1 MNTTK
6 ALGDRGEA
14 AAAQYLRKRGCQLLA
29 SQWRCRY
36 GELDLVARDRDG
48 TICFV
53 EVKLRS
59 GSFAGLP
66 REAVDRRKRNGSG
79 PQRPAISVST
89 TWTLP
94 PGSMWRRFIRM
105 GFTAPSGWNIWKMR
119 FEKQS
124 EGESDMK
131 YYSTRDA
138 AVRMDAAEAI
148 KMGLSRDGGLLTPCE
163 IPQIDRAFLESLV
176 NVRYQERAAKVM
188 GLYLTDYTYEELS
201 GFAENAYGPE
211 KFDCDAVA
219 PVRTVDETTHCLEL
233 WHGPTSAF
241 KDMALQMLP
250 QLLSAALRKTGES
263 KTVCILVATSGD
275 TGKAA
280 MEGFADVP
288 QTKILVFYPK
298 DGVSKVQET
307 QMVTQDGANV
317 GVCAVEGNFDDA
329 QAGVKRIFSDE
340 AIRATLADRGYFL
353 SSANSINWGRI
364 LPQVVYYISAY
375 CDLVRDGKLSMGD
388 KVNFCVPTGNFGDIL
403 AAYYAKRM
411 GLPVGKLICASNCND
426 VLTDFLRTGVYDKNR
441 PFHTTMSPSM
451 DILVSSNLER
461 LLFDLSGE
469 NDAEVKGYM
478 DALAKTGKY
487 EVSDAIKAALADQ
500 FWGGFC
506 GEAGTSAAIAKYY
519 KENGYLIDT
528 HTAVAANVMEQYRK
542 ATGDK
547 TVTVF
552 VSTASPYKF
561 CDHVLRAIGET
572 PAGDGVELLDQLH
585 ETTGT
590 AIPRRLAALKGKAR
604 RFDLTCE
611 KPGMD
616 SVVLEFLK

>member
-1 MNTTK
+1 
-6 ALGDRGEA
+6 
-14 AAAQYLRKRGCQLLA
+14 
-29 SQWRCRY
+29 
-36 GELDLVARDRDG
+36 
-48 TICFV
+48 
-53 EVKLRS
+53 
-59 GSFAGLP
+59 
-66 REAVDRRKRNGSG
+66 
-79 PQRPAISVST
+79 
-89 TWTLP
+89 
-94 PGSMWRRFIRM
+94 
-105 GFTAPSGWNIWKMR
+105 
-119 FEKQS
+119 
-124 EGESDMK
+124 MK
-131 YYSTRDA
+131 YYSTRDKN
-138 AVRMDAAEAI
+138 VSLSAAEAV

-250 QLLSAALRKTGES
+250 QLLSAALRKTGED
-263 KTVCILVATSGD
+263 KTACILVATSGD

-298 DGVSKVQET
+298 DGVSAVQEA
-307 QMVTQDGANV
+307 QMVTQEGANV
-317 GVCAVEGNFDDA
+317 GVCAVVGNFDDA
-329 QAGVKRIFSDE
+329 QAGGKRIFSDE
-340 AIRATLADRGYFL
+340 SIRATLAQRGYFL

-469 NDAEVKGYM
+469 NDAEIRMYM
-478 DALAKTGKY
+478 DALGSAGRY
-487 EVSDAIKAALADQ
+487 QVSDNIKAKLDDA
-500 FWGGFC
+500 FWGGC
-506 GEAGTSAAIAKYY
+506 CSEEETEKTIRRYWQDH
-519 KENGYLIDT
+519 NYLIDP
-528 HTAVAANVMEQYRK
+528 HTAVAAEVLAQYRV
-542 ATGDK
+542 ASGDE
-547 TVTVF
+547 TPAVV

-561 CDHVLRAIGET
+561 CGSVLTAIGET
-572 PAGDGVELLDQLH
+572 PCGDGLELLDQLH
-585 ETTGT
+585 AVSGV
-590 AIPRRLAALKGKAR
+590 PVPCRLAELKRKSR
-604 RFDLTCE
+604 RFDKTVE
-611 KPGMD
+611 KQAMEQA
-616 SVVLEFLK
+616 VLDFLK

>member
-1 MNTTK
+1 MH
-6 ALGDRGEA
+6 
-14 AAAQYLRKRGCQLLA
+14 
-29 SQWRCRY
+29 
-36 GELDLVARDRDG
+36 
-48 TICFV
+48 
-53 EVKLRS
+53 
-59 GSFAGLP
+59 
-66 REAVDRRKRNGSG
+66 
-79 PQRPAISVST
+79 
-89 TWTLP
+89 
-94 PGSMWRRFIRM
+94 PG
-105 GFTAPSGWNIWKMR
+105 GHP
-119 FEKQS
+119 
-124 EGESDMK
+124 
-131 YYSTRDA
+131 
-138 AVRMDAAEAI
+138 
-148 KMGLSRDGGLLTPCE
+148 
-163 IPQIDRAFLESLV
+163 
-176 NVRYQERAAKVM
+176 
-188 GLYLTDYTYEELS
+188 
-201 GFAENAYGPE
+201 
-211 KFDCDAVA
+211 
-219 PVRTVDETTHCLEL
+219 
-233 WHGPTSAF
+233 
-241 KDMALQMLP
+241 
-250 QLLSAALRKTGES
+250 
-263 KTVCILVATSGD
+263 GD

-307 QMVTQDGANV
+307 QMVTQDGENV
-317 GVCAVEGNFDDA
+317 GVCAVVGNFDDA

-375 CDLVRDGKLSMGD
+375 CDLVRDGKLTMGD

-403 AAYYAKRM
+403 AAYYAGRM
-411 GLPVGKLICASNCND
+411 GLPVHKLICASNCND

-487 EVSDAIKAALADQ
+487 EVSDAIKAAIRDQ

-506 GEAGTSAAIAKYY
+506 DEAGTAAAIAKYY
-519 KENGYLIDT
+519 KEDGYLIDT
-528 HTAVAANVMEQYRK
+528 HTAVAASVMEQYRQ
-542 ATGDK
+542 ATGDE

-585 ETTGT
+585 EVTGT

-616 SVVLEFLK
+616 GVVLEFLK

>member
-1 MNTTK
+1 M
-6 ALGDRGEA
+6 
-14 AAAQYLRKRGCQLLA
+14 QY
-29 SQWRCRY
+29 
-36 GELDLVARDRDG
+36 
-48 TICFV
+48 I
-53 EVKLRS
+53 
-59 GSFAGLP
+59 
-66 REAVDRRKRNGSG
+66 
-79 PQRPAISVST
+79 
-89 TWTLP
+89 
-94 PGSMWRRFIRM
+94 
-105 GFTAPSGWNIWKMR
+105 
-119 FEKQS
+119 
-124 EGESDMK
+124 
-131 YYSTRDA
+131 STRDREQQFSA
-138 AVRMDAAEAI
+138 SQAI
-148 KMGLSRDGGLLTPCE
+148 AKGLADDGGLLTPVYL
-163 IPQIDRAFLESLV
+163 PKLPRRALEELKDMSYQQRAVYVMKLFLDGFSVKE
-176 NVRYQERAAKVM
+176 
-188 GLYLTDYTYEELS
+188 LTD
-201 GFAENAYGPE
+201 FANAAYGPE
-211 KFDCDAVA
+211 KFDTPAVA
-219 PVRTVDETTHCLEL
+219 PVRALDSNTFCLEL
-233 WHGPTSAF
+233 WHGPTCAF

-250 QLLSAALRKTGES
+250 HLLTASLRKLEEE

-275 TGKAA
+275 TGKGAL
-280 MEGFADVP
+280 EGFRDVDH
-288 QTKILVFYPK
+288 TKILVFYPK
-298 DGVSKVQET
+298 DGVSAIQEL
-307 QMVTQDGANV
+307 QMVTQEGDNV
-317 GVCAVEGNFDDA
+317 GVCSVYGNFDDA
-329 QAGVKRIFSDE
+329 QTGVKQLFSDE
-340 AIRATLADRGYFL
+340 KLREELAQRGYFL
-353 SSANSINWGRI
+353 SSANSINWGRV

-375 CDLVRDGKLSMGD
+375 CDLVRDGKLTMGD

-528 HTAVAANVMEQYRK
+528 HTAVAASVMEQYRK